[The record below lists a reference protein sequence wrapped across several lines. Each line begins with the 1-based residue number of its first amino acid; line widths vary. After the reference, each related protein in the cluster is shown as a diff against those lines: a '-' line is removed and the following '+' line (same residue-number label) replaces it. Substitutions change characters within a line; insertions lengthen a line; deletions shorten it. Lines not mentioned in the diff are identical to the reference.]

1 MKIVI
6 APDSFKECL
15 SAREVA
21 EHLARG
27 VRDAAPNARI
37 ACVPMADGG
46 EGTVEALVDATGG
59 RYVTVSVAAP
69 LANRIRA
76 RFGLLGGTRTAVIE
90 MAAASGLPLVPLA
103 RRNPLVTTTRGTGDL
118 IRAALDRGAKKILVG
133 IGGSATNDGGAGM
146 ATALGARLLDA
157 KGRAIP
163 PGGGGLAKLAR
174 IDLSELDPRIRGI
187 RIEVACD
194 VTNPLCGRS
203 GASAVYGPQKGAT
216 PAMVRTLDRNLAR
229 LARIVRRDLGVD
241 VAKLPGSGAAGG
253 LGAGLVAFLGA
264 KLRPGVAM
272 VVDAVDLRR
281 TLKGADL
288 VITGEG
294 RMDRQSAFG
303 KTPVGVARAA
313 KESGIPVVA
322 ICGSIGEGADAVLAQ
337 GIDAY
342 VSILSAPMTL
352 SEAMRRAPELL
363 RNTAA
368 NVVRLF
374 LL

>member
-1 MKIVI
+1 
-6 APDSFKECL
+6 
-15 SAREVA
+15 
-21 EHLARG
+21 
-27 VRDAAPNARI
+27 
-37 ACVPMADGG
+37 MADGG

-59 RYVTVSVAAP
+59 RYVTVSVTAP
-69 LANRIRA
+69 LGNRIRA
-76 RFGLLGGTRTAVIE
+76 RFGLLGDLSDTDGSSGSRRGGKTAVIE
-90 MAAASGLPLVPLA
+90 MVAASGLPLVPLA
-103 RRNPLVTTTRGTGDL
+103 KRNPLVTTTRGTGDL
-118 IRAALDRGAKKILVG
+118 IRAALNRGAKKILVG
-133 IGGSATNDGGAGM
+133 IGGSATVDGGAGM
-146 ATALGARLLDA
+146 ASALGARLLDA
-157 KGRAIP
+157 KGRPIP

-174 IDLSELDPRIRGI
+174 IDLSGLDPRIRGV

-194 VTNPLCGRS
+194 VTNPLTGPT
-203 GASAVYGPQKGAT
+203 GAARVYGPQKGAT
-216 PAMVRTLDRNLAR
+216 PAMVRALDRNLAR
-229 LARIVRRDLGVD
+229 LAKIVRSNLGIEVD
-241 VAKLPGSGAAGG
+241 RLPGSGAAGG

-281 TLKGADL
+281 TLKDADL

-313 KESGIPVVA
+313 KEFGIPVVA
-322 ICGSIGEGADAVLAQ
+322 ICGSVGEGANAVLAQ

-352 SEAMRRAPELL
+352 GEAMRRAPELL
-363 RNTAA
+363 RQTAA
-368 NVVRLF
+368 QVMRLF